1 VTYALPKHK
10 LPWRWLL
17 LEPRA
22 EIDYSTFRAS
32 SCVASDGIALV
43 MLVMLGSIVGQHKTG
58 RSLLTSLRQRKACC
72 SSSIQCNT
80 RRDTGAAS
88 VATCIKSTISLLMQ
102 VLSKSINQST
112 NQYIQCPGGQLGPNR
127 QQAQF
132 AFYMQSIP

>member
-1 VTYALPKHK
+1 LARPYFSSTIFDPSLCSNTRKAS
-10 LPWRWLL
+10 
-17 LEPRA
+17 RA
-22 EIDYSTFRAS
+22 ILRAS

-43 MLVMLGSIVGQHKTG
+43 MLVVLGSIVGQHKTG
-58 RSLLTSLRQRKACC
+58 RSLLASLRQRKACC

-88 VATCIKSTISLLMQ
+88 VATCIKSTISLQMQ

-112 NQYIQCPGGQLGPNR
+112 NQYIQCPRGQLGPNR